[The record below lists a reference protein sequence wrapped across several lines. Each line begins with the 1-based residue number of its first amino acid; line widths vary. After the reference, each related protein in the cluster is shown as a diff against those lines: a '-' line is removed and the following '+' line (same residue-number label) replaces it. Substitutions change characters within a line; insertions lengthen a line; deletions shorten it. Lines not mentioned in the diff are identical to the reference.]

1 MWMGGEFRCGW
12 EESLGVD
19 GRSLGVNGR
28 SLGVDGRSLGVDGM
42 FRCGWEEF
50 IVDVVRMWGL
60 DVDGRRGSIL

>member
-19 GRSLGVNGR
+19 GV
-28 SLGVDGRSLGVDGM
+28 
-42 FRCGWEEF
+42 FRYGWEEF
-50 IVDVVRMWGL
+50 IVDVVSMWGL